1 MMRLGAVIGGT
12 LVAFAVVLAGC
23 ERGTSPT
30 ATSKPA
36 QTAASTQPTAD
47 EMANV
52 RELVQNLGQRGS
64 EALPAGHPPIGNR
77 PDKPTMPELPTT
89 SRASVTLKYTAPD
102 TWQKEPP
109 KGPLRVDQYRLPR
122 APGDLEDAELAVFG
136 SNIGG
141 GVEANVQAWRGQF
154 SLPDGQPIP
163 DEGVVLQRLDVN
175 DLKITVV
182 DIAGRYTPRA
192 MMPEAAPPASKDGYR
207 MLGAIVETPGGAR
220 FFKAIGPA
228 ETIGNHR
235 EEFIEF
241 LRSMTAVPSSALQ

>member
-23 ERGTSPT
+23 ERGTLPT
-30 ATSKPA
+30 ATSQPA

-77 PDKPTMPELPTT
+77 PDKPTMPELPTA
-89 SRASVTLKYTAPD
+89 SRPTVTLKYAAPD

-122 APGDLEDAELAVFG
+122 APGDPEDAELAVFG

-141 GVEANVQAWRGQF
+141 SVEANVQAWRGQF

-163 DEGVVLQRLDVN
+163 DEGVVLQTLDVN
-175 DLKITVV
+175 GLKITVL

-192 MMPEAAPPASKDGYR
+192 MMPGAPPPPKDGYR
-207 MLGAIVETPGGAR
+207 MLGAIVETPGGPWY
-220 FFKAIGPA
+220 FKAIGPA

-241 LRSMTAVPSSALQ
+241 LRSMTVVQSSALQ